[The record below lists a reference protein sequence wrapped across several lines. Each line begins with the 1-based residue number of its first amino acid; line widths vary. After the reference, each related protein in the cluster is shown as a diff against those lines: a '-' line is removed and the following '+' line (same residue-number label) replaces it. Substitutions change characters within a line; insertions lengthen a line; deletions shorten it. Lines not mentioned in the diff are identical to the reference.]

1 MGKFFKKGFII
12 TVDAF
17 LGVTLMLL
25 LILLS
30 LFFISQTSL
39 SSWNLVD
46 LRTAVNDTAVLLE
59 ESKSFEN
66 SIKQSS
72 GDILLSIINESPENY
87 CFEVT
92 VLDYPALSNVVHVV
106 KSNCTK
112 NSDTVIAV
120 SKSVVINDHPNV
132 LFYIAKVEGWI
143 K

>member
-1 MGKFFKKGFII
+1 MKNLFESGFII

-17 LGVTLMLL
+17 IGLTLL
-25 LILLS
+25 LLFVLLS
-30 LFFISQTSL
+30 FFFISQTSL

-46 LRTAVNDTAVLLE
+46 LSTAVNDVAVLLE
-59 ESKSFEN
+59 ESDFFEN

-72 GDILLSIINESPENY
+72 GDILLSIVNETPENY

-92 VLDYPALSNVVHVV
+92 ILDYPALSNVVHVV
-106 KSNCTK
+106 KSDCVK

-120 SKSVVINDHPNV
+120 SKSVVVNNYSTV
-132 LFYIAKVEGWI
+132 LFYVARVEGWI